1 MSIRA
6 ARPEDEAAL
15 RPIDRATWTADV
27 SPAPTTGSSEPFFD
41 DGTCLDDVLVA
52 EVDGAVLGYVRL
64 DQTGPLPS
72 HAHVLTINGLAVSPE
87 HQRQGI
93 GLALVQA
100 ALEEARRRGARKV
113 SLRVLAPNA
122 RARRLYERCGFV
134 QEGVLRRE
142 FLLNDELVDDL
153 LLACHLDGS

>member
-1 MSIRA
+1 M
-6 ARPEDEAAL
+6 
-15 RPIDRATWTADV
+15 
-27 SPAPTTGSSEPFFD
+27 
-41 DGTCLDDVLVA
+41 
-52 EVDGAVLGYVRL
+52 
-64 DQTGPLPS
+64 
-72 HAHVLTINGLAVSPE
+72 LTINGLAVSPE

-122 RARRLYERCGFV
+122 RAGRLYERCGFV

-142 FLLNDELVDDL
+142 FLLNGELVDDL
-153 LLACHLDGS
+153 LLACHLDES